1 MILTKEPTEE
11 LSTIHD
17 RMPLILPED
26 KINDWINISLAPEEV
41 VPYALTDMIIEK
53 RRINHV

>member
-1 MILTKEPTEE
+1 MILTKEPTKE